1 MTMLDRTDPD
11 FWRHLQ
17 DKKAERD
24 REWLAGE
31 TTDAIYTGR
40 LLAYGYTPMHARTE
54 LNLLRMAAQETKKT
68 PAR

>member
-1 MTMLDRTDPD
+1 MMSRTDPD

-24 REWLAGE
+24 REWLAGK

-40 LLAYGYTPMHARTE
+40 LLAYGYTPSSAATE
-54 LNLLRMAAQETKKT
+54 LSLLRMAAQERKT
-68 PAR
+68 VAAR